1 MVSRFD
7 WRHQYDDERDA
18 FERELTDISFVDSP
32 SLTQQ
37 HFAKDA
43 DLNTVLKRYG
53 ISDGQIP
60 PAAADGRYYGDFSD
74 VFTFREALDRT
85 RDAVAKFNA
94 LPAALRAEF
103 NNDPVFLH
111 DWVMDPKNADEAVA
125 LGLLQKKTV
134 TQPLPSEPVPAV
146 APLALGT

>member
-18 FERELTDISFVDSP
+18 LERELTDIIFLDP

-53 ISDGQIP
+53 ITDGQIP

-74 VFTFREALDRT
+74 VFSFREALDRT

-94 LPAALRAEF
+94 LPAAIRAEF

-111 DWVMDPKNADEAVA
+111 DWVMNPANFDEAVEM
-125 LGLLQKKTV
+125 GLLQQKIV
-134 TQPLPSEPVPAV
+134 TKPLPPAPVPPV
-146 APLALGT
+146 APLPVGT